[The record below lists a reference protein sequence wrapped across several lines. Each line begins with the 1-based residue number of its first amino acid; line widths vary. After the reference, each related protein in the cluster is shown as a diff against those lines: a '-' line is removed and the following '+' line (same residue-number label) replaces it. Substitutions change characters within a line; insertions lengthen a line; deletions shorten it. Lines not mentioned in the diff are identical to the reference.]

1 MADPLMQDRDNSP
14 LNQIREG
21 MTAYDRNGDKI
32 GKVKDIFFG
41 VLDANIEEGV
51 GAPAQLNAPSV
62 DNPRTTTG
70 AFDASLDPVRG
81 GSEDLPEQFRHR
93 LEREGYI
100 RIDGGLLGADRFAV
114 PGQIAGVEG
123 DRVNLN
129 VVKDQLLH
137 T

>member
-1 MADPLMQDRDNSP
+1 MADPIMQGHEDSP
-14 LNQIREG
+14 LHQVHEG
-21 MTAYDRNGDKI
+21 MMAYDRNGDKL
-32 GKVKDIFFG
+32 GKITDIFFG
-41 VLDANIEEGV
+41 VEDANIEEGV
-51 GAPAQLNAPSV
+51 GAAAQLNAPAV
-62 DNPRTTTG
+62 DNPTTTTG

-81 GSEDLPEQFRHR
+81 TSQNLPEQFRHR
-93 LEREGYI
+93 LEREGYV

-114 PGQIAGVEG
+114 TGQIAGVEG